1 MFVGAAK
8 GSLHGQF
15 WRAVEQRH
23 LLSAETAARELGRL
37 SLADALAL
45 LLLIAEQDSNRFD
58 RAGARWHARFVIE
71 GRTVNLV
78 DSQQTLAAVA
88 AVRSGDG
95 VAANT
100 LRQLGRRYNVA
111 NLEWVLCQLA

>member
-1 MFVGAAK
+1 M
-8 GSLHGQF
+8 
-15 WRAVEQRH
+15 
-23 LLSAETAARELGRL
+23 
-37 SLADALAL
+37 
-45 LLLIAEQDSNRFD
+45 
-58 RAGARWHARFVIE
+58 
-71 GRTVNLV
+71 NLV

-95 VAANT
+95 VAAKT